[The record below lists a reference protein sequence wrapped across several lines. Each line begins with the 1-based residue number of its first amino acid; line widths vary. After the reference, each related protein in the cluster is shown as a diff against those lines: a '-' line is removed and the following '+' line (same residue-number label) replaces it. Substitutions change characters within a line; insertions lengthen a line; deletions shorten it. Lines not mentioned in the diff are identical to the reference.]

1 MAMDVESL
9 IRTLRAYDAPVD
21 ATAVKAA
28 FENEHNNALRD
39 WVSLH
44 VTPDTLLS
52 IDELNQYSALEKAG
66 IAGQLAASADIA
78 AVQPV
83 AEQEI
88 KDAIVEL
95 KRSTDAISKQTEAL
109 KQQHEAVNRLV
120 SGHRKEVE
128 MRASLES
135 GHLQTWDAKRRYVLQ
150 AVEELSQSL
159 DSRIAE
165 LEQRGYGGVA
175 DVKQTADALFHSDD
189 KLLSSLQKLGWELE
203 TEDPEEQDNVV
214 TLRETC
220 ARLIKFTVEGVR
232 TKLDRIYLESLDSSM
247 RSGATR
253 RVSADDVSALQE
265 ELESLY
271 AEILPVA
278 QMSVEQ
284 QFLEPALKNLAAR
297 RGQGIAKSK
306 EAVTYMNDCLDYL
319 MDHTGELSRR
329 VEAFQAYQTAAAAVI
344 DVAKAELVTKV
355 ELPSIKDR
363 PTAPASPTRRRKSS
377 GHGNAVSP
385 VRARTQLGRRRSSGA
400 GAIGDEPPLEELL
413 RNLAINL
420 PQDEPE
426 TTSIEAQVRLLAST
440 LAERRAKAED
450 VGRNVQ
456 ESVESAAS
464 TQVADAKLAVQLVKD
479 SILAESPFGQV
490 RLVDPEIE
498 GSLAVLSQELENVNG
513 KLEGV
518 NAGLV
523 KARGTSA
530 KRDEIISR
538 WGS

>member
-1 MAMDVESL
+1 MDVESL
-9 IRTLRAYDAPVD
+9 IRTLRAYGASVD
-21 ATAVKAA
+21 ATAVRAA
-28 FENEHNNALRD
+28 LDSEHDTALRD

-44 VTPDTLLS
+44 VAPDTLLS
-52 IDELNQYSALEKAG
+52 VDELNQYSALEKAG
-66 IAGQLAASADIA
+66 VAEKLLTASADMA
-78 AVQPV
+78 AVQPF
-83 AEQEI
+83 AEHEI
-88 KDAIVEL
+88 RNAIVEL
-95 KRSTDAISKQTEAL
+95 KRSTEAISKQTEAL

-120 SGHRKEVE
+120 NGRRKEVE
-128 MRASLES
+128 TRASLEAS
-135 GHLQTWDAKRRYVLQ
+135 HWQTWDAKRRDLLQ
-150 AVEELSQSL
+150 VVEELSQGL

-220 ARLIKFTVEGVR
+220 ARLIKFTVETVR

-297 RGQGIAKSK
+297 RGQGLAKSE
-306 EAVTYMNDCLDYL
+306 EAVTYMDDCLDYL

-329 VEAFQAYQTAAAAVI
+329 VEAFQAYQTAAAAVV
-344 DVAKAELVTKV
+344 DVAKAELASTVDLPTKK
-355 ELPSIKDR
+355 ERR
-363 PTAPASPTRRRKSS
+363 PTVTASPTRRRKSS

-385 VRARTQLGRRRSSGA
+385 VRARAQPGRRRSSGA

-413 RNLAINL
+413 RTLAITA
-420 PQDEPE
+420 PQDESE
-426 TTSIEAQVRLLAST
+426 AADIEAQVRLLAST
-440 LAERRAKAED
+440 LAERRGKAED

-456 ESVESAAS
+456 QSFESAAS
-464 TQVADAKLAVQLVKD
+464 SQIADAKLAVQLVRD
-479 SILAESPFGQV
+479 SILAESPFGEV

-498 GSLAVLSQELENVNG
+498 GSLAVLAQELENVNG

-523 KARGTSA
+523 KIKGKSA

>member
-1 MAMDVESL
+1 MDVESL
-9 IRTLRAYDAPVD
+9 IRTLRAYDASVD
-21 ATAVKAA
+21 ATAVRAA
-28 FENEHNNALRD
+28 FDSEHDNALRD

-44 VTPDTLLS
+44 VAPDTLLS
-52 IDELNQYSALEKAG
+52 VDELNQYSAFEKAG
-66 IAGQLAASADIA
+66 VAEKLLAASADIA
-78 AVQPV
+78 VIQPF

-95 KRSTDAISKQTEAL
+95 KRSTEAISKQTETL

-120 SGHRKEVE
+120 SSRRKEVE
-128 MRASLES
+128 TRANLES
-135 GHLQTWDAKRRYVLQ
+135 SHLQTWETKRRYFLR
-150 AVEELSQSL
+150 AVEELSQGL

-203 TEDPEEQDNVV
+203 TEDPEEQDNVI

-220 ARLIKFTVEGVR
+220 ARLIKFTVETVR

-297 RGQGIAKSK
+297 RGQGLAKSE
-306 EAVTYMNDCLDYL
+306 EAITYMDDCLDYL

-329 VEAFQAYQTAAAAVI
+329 VEAFQAHQTAAAAVI
-344 DVAKAELVTKV
+344 DVARAELTTKV
-355 ELPSIKDR
+355 DMPAKKER
-363 PTAPASPTRRRKSS
+363 PTVTASPTRRRKSS

-385 VRARTQLGRRRSSGA
+385 VRARTQPGRRRSSGA

-413 RNLAINL
+413 RTLAINA
-420 PQDEPE
+420 PQDESE
-426 TTSIEAQVRLLAST
+426 ITDVEALAKLLSST

-456 ESVESAAS
+456 QSFESAAS
-464 TQVADAKLAVQLVKD
+464 TRIADAKLAVQLVRD
-479 SILAESPFGQV
+479 SILAESPFGEV

-498 GSLAVLSQELENVNG
+498 GSLAVLAQELENVNG

-523 KARGTSA
+523 KIKGRSA